1 MENISTSRHAAVR
14 MQQRS
19 IPALVVDLL
28 MEFGA
33 SQTAGDGTTKFFF
46 DKTARKR
53 LKTYAGPLA
62 SVLAHHL
69 DVYVVVADDQKL
81 VTAAHRIDRIR
92 RH

>member
-1 MENISTSRHAAVR
+1 MESISTSRHAAVR

-33 SQTAGDGTTKFFF
+33 SQSAGDGTTKFFL

-62 SVLAHHL
+62 SMLAHHL
-69 DVYVVVADDQKL
+69 DVYVVVANDQKL
-81 VTAAHRIDRIR
+81 VTAAHRIDRIH